1 MSALLVLCI
10 YFYTS
15 MTNGLLHILCEAETH
30 TIPKTWENW
39 IWVVQ
44 GKVRAKMRNIPK
56 LWVSL
61 IYSVKQ
67 KSIPFPNHGKVN
79 SLLENYGKTK
89 NISKTWVS
97 YKLNILCEAEIH
109 SFLQFQKHGKSEFHI
124 IRKKYGKTKKIQPN
138 LRFFTYLTG
147 SKNP

>member
-1 MSALLVLCI
+1 MSTLLVLCI

-67 KSIPFPNHGKVN
+67 KSIPFPNHGK
-79 SLLENYGKTK
+79 SEFPTGKLWENKKYFKDMG
-89 NISKTWVS
+89 
-97 YKLNILCEAEIH
+97 
-109 SFLQFQKHGKSEFHI
+109 FLQV
-124 IRKKYGKTKKIQPN
+124 KYFVWS
-138 LRFFTYLTG
+138 R
-147 SKNP
+147 NP